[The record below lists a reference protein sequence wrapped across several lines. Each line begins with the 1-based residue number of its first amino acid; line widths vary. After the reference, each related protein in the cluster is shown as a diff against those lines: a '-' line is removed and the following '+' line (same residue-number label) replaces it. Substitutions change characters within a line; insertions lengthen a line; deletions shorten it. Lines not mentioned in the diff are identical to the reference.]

1 MKRSLSLL
9 KSVGQPALRRFAV
22 CLCATLA
29 AASAS
34 ATIVS
39 GAVTGGDTGGAFVKL
54 SVPLTG
60 SSPANTVGNDNFNSP
75 NLFGFDESQN
85 ILLAAALNM
94 DIGGSVA
101 AGTQVASHY
110 IFFDPA
116 NTGGHMVG
124 TVDFDSDVLGII
136 TSTGF
141 LALSDILANTG
152 VNYLNPGL
160 RGLEAGDSVT
170 ISGQRQIT
178 FDTFASSPGDYV
190 RVITAFSPGA
200 VPEPASIALALVAL
214 AGAGFARRRR

>member
-1 MKRSLSLL
+1 MPSPFKFKPLA
-9 KSVGQPALRRFAV
+9 Q
-22 CLCATLA
+22 LA
-29 AASAS
+29 AAACAALAFAVTPAS

-39 GAVTGGDTGGAFVKL
+39 GAVTGGDTGGTFVKL

-60 SSPANTVGNDNFNSP
+60 STPANTVGADNFQSP

-94 DIGGSVA
+94 DIGASVA

-110 IFFDPA
+110 IFFDPRQ
-116 NTGGHMVG
+116 TGHIIG

-136 TSTGF
+136 TSTGL
-141 LALSDILANTG
+141 LAVSDILANTG

-170 ISGQRQIT
+170 ISGTRQIL

-190 RVITAFSPGA
+190 RVITAFSLGA
-200 VPEPASIALALVAL
+200 TVPEPASIALALAAL
-214 AGAGFARRRR
+214 AGVGVARRRRG

>member
-1 MKRSLSLL
+1 MPSPSLF
-9 KSVGQPALRRFAV
+9 KSAGRLA
-22 CLCATLA
+22 LA
-29 AASAS
+29 ACAALAFAAPPAS

-39 GAVTGGDTGGAFVKL
+39 GAVTGGDTGGIFVKL

-60 SSPANTVGNDNFNSP
+60 STPANTVGADNFQSP

-85 ILLAAALNM
+85 ILLGSALNM
-94 DIGGSVA
+94 DIGAAVA

-110 IFFDPA
+110 IFFDPLQ
-116 NTGGHMVG
+116 TGHIIG

-136 TSTGF
+136 TSTGL
-141 LALSDILANTG
+141 LALSDVLANTG

-170 ISGQRQIT
+170 ISGTRQIT

-200 VPEPASIALALVAL
+200 TVPEPASIALALAAL
-214 AGAGFARRRR
+214 AGAGFARRRRG

>member
-1 MKRSLSLL
+1 MPRFTAL
-9 KSVGQPALRRFAV
+9 KPLAAG
-22 CLCATLA
+22 LCMAFATLT
-29 AASAS
+29 AS

-39 GAVTGGDTGGAFVKL
+39 GAVTGGNTGGTFVKL
-54 SVPLTG
+54 SIPINGT
-60 SSPANTVGNDNFNSP
+60 NTVGSDNFNSP

-85 ILLAAALNM
+85 ILLASALNM
-94 DIGGSVA
+94 DIGAAVA

-116 NTGGHMVG
+116 TTNPPSHIVG

-136 TSTGF
+136 TSTGLL
-141 LALSDILANTG
+141 LASDILANTG

-170 ISGQRQIT
+170 ISGTRQIT

-200 VPEPASIALALVAL
+200 TVPEPASIALTLAAL
-214 AGAGFARRRR
+214 AGVAAARRRRG